1 MAQTQTLTPHGH
13 PHKPSGLNNLGNSF
27 RARFEPLGELSDLG
41 DAISTLRDPAHPC
54 APCLTREN
62 S

>member
-1 MAQTQTLTPHGH
+1 MNLPG
-13 PHKPSGLNNLGNSF
+13 PSGLNNLGNSF
-27 RARFEPLGELSDLG
+27 IIRFERLGELSDLE
-41 DAISTLRDPAHPC
+41 DAISTLRDPLHPC